1 MTVATGIYTA
11 LVAKVLAT
19 LTTYVELPDSYEVAA
34 NPTYLMTKSFAVS
47 FGDEQ
52 NNEYHATNLLNF
64 ERSFSVMLVN
74 KIVSTVNSR
83 AERAIVEK
91 ALIED
96 GYTLI
101 KALYNDLT
109 LGQVAMLVSYK
120 GQSAMEYL
128 TSENA
133 TEKFITTTLSISI
146 KYQDTF

>member
-11 LVAKVLAT
+11 LVAKIAAT
-19 LTTYVELPDSYEVAA
+19 LTTYIDLPDSYEIEM

-47 FGDEQ
+47 FGDER
-52 NNEYHATNLLNF
+52 NDNYHATNLLNH
-64 ERSFSVMLVN
+64 ERSFTITLINKLVA
-74 KIVSTVNSR
+74 TVNSR
-83 AERAIVEK
+83 PERVIVEK

-109 LGQVAMLVSYK
+109 LGQVATLVSYN
-120 GQSAMEYL
+120 GQSALEYL
-128 TSENA
+128 TAVNS
-133 TEKFITTTLSISI
+133 TEKFISIKINVDI